1 MLPTRK
7 KKSSANAGSGGSAL
21 STADQ
26 AKKTEEDE
34 IEQLKKEL
42 EFEQKVIMTYRSSG
56 NKFWNRYKKYG
67 FRLLTIF
74 KVLWFRILYI
84 NCIYA

>member
-42 EFEQKVIMTYRSSG
+42 EFEQKVIMTLSSICRG
-56 NKFWNRYKKYG
+56 LITYFRREMKRLKYNSLSMV
-67 FRLLTIF
+67 LLNS
-74 KVLWFRILYI
+74 L
-84 NCIYA
+84 

>member
-42 EFEQKVIMTYRSSG
+42 EFEQKVIMT
-56 NKFWNRYKKYG
+56 NIWKQ
-67 FRLLTIF
+67 
-74 KVLWFRILYI
+74 ILEQV
-84 NCIYA
+84 

>member
-7 KKSSANAGSGGSAL
+7 KKSSANAGSAL

-56 NKFWNRYKKYG
+56 NKFWNRYKI
-67 FRLLTIF
+67 RVSLVI
-74 KVLWFRILYI
+74 YI
-84 NCIYA
+84 

>member
-42 EFEQKVIMTYRSSG
+42 EFEQKVIMTNRSLETNSG
-56 NKFWNRYKKYG
+56 TGKKI
-67 FRLLTIF
+67 RVSLVI
-74 KVLWFRILYI
+74 
-84 NCIYA
+84 CI